1 MQSEEDWLVMHT
13 LHTKHGWTIAKIAR
27 EFGVNWRTARRYAK
41 APAVP
46 RYPRRES
53 PADLSPSQEAHVVR
67 RLRVCSELRATTLYR
82 EVRGLGY
89 TGSYPSFARRVR
101 DLRPEE
107 DEDIDPL
114 VRFETDPGEQV
125 QLDWA
130 DCGLWPVGRELR
142 ELHALVMVSGF
153 SRMVAVRFATDTT
166 RPTTLQRIVWCLDDL
181 GGVPQELLSDRD
193 PALVVGSTPRGGPV
207 FAPEYVDLC
216 ELLEATP
223 RACRPYRAQTKGKVE
238 RVIREVKED
247 FLCWATGQPRPAEP
261 ALADYDR
268 LAQRWVADVVAP
280 RRHRT
285 THRVVGEA
293 WVTERELL
301 RPLPPRV
308 RHRFAAPGE
317 DANVVPLPAPTPLG
331 GSPEGR
337 GGPRGGRLRTPTP
350 TERARQAGERVEAP
364 SLEAYGEAGW

>member
-27 EFGVNWRTARRYAK
+27 EFGVNWRTARRYAT
-41 APAVP
+41 APEVP
-46 RYPRRES
+46 RYPKRES

-101 DLRPEE
+101 ALRSEE
-107 DEDIDPL
+107 EADPDPP

-130 DCGLWPVGRELR
+130 DCGLWPVGPELR
-142 ELHALVMVSGF
+142 ELHALVLVSGF

-166 RPTTLQRIVWCLDDL
+166 RPTTLRAIVGCLDDL

-193 PALVVGSTPRGGPV
+193 PALVVGSTPRGGAV

-216 ELLEATP
+216 ELLEVAP

-247 FLCWATGQPRPAEP
+247 FLCWATGQPLPGEP
-261 ALADYDR
+261 TLDDYDR
-268 LAQRWVADVVAP
+268 LARRWTTDVVAP

-285 THRVVGEA
+285 THRVVAEA
-293 WVTERELL
+293 WAAERELL
-301 RPLPPRV
+301 RPLPERI
-308 RHRFAAPGE
+308 RNRSLGAGAGS
-317 DANVVPLPAPTPLG
+317 NVVPLP
-331 GSPEGR
+331 GSVASDDE
-337 GGPRGGRLRTPTP
+337 T
-350 TERARQAGERVEAP
+350 ARRAGERVEVP
-364 SLEAYGEAGW
+364 SLETYEAFEGAGS